1 MSLMT
6 RVHLALLAV
15 VGLAGAAAGAPA
27 RPAPPWRAIQPGVEY
42 AVFDPPGP
50 RPLQID
56 GRIHVVRIDPARAS
70 LRAVMA
76 GAIDRLPRRAS
87 QWCRDQQLA
96 VAINMG
102 MYRDDHRTNSGY
114 ARTSGYVNNP
124 RWTEK
129 FKSAL
134 AFGASPPVLEDL
146 DDPAARERLSSYETV
161 IQNLRLIRAP
171 ARGVWAQ
178 QDRRWSEAAVAI
190 DAHHR
195 VLFLFA
201 RYPHS
206 MKELNDI
213 LLSLPLEVVAAMH
226 VEGGPE
232 ASLSVHGGGVDV
244 DLNGSYETGFN
255 ENDGENQQ
263 WPIPNVLAVGR
274 R

>member
-1 MSLMT
+1 
-6 RVHLALLAV
+6 LAV
-15 VGLAGAAAGAPA
+15 VMLGAAA
-27 RPAPPWRAIQPGVEY
+27 PPPRKDVVWRTVQPGVEY
-42 AVFDPPGP
+42 AVIDPPGTSALP
-50 RPLQID
+50 ID
-56 GRIHVVRIDPARAS
+56 ARLHVVRIDPTRAP

-76 GAIDRLPRRAS
+76 GGLDGRPRTAS
-87 QWCRDQQLA
+87 QWCHDQHLA

-114 ARTSGYVNNP
+114 ARTSTYVNNP

-134 AFGASPPVLEDL
+134 AFGPTGLTMADL
-146 DDPAARERLSSYETV
+146 DGADARQRLTSYATV

-171 ARGVWAQ
+171 ARGVWAPQ
-178 QDRRWSEAAVAI
+178 ERRWSEAEVAV
-190 DAHHR
+190 DASGR
-195 VLFLFA
+195 VLFIFA

-213 LLSLPLEVVAAMH
+213 VLSLPLGVVAAMH

-232 ASLSVHGGGVDV
+232 ASLSVHGGGVDI

-263 WPIPNVLAVGR
+263 WPIPNVLGVSR

>member
-1 MSLMT
+1 MS
-6 RVHLALLAV
+6 
-15 VGLAGAAAGAPA
+15 GAAAPPA
-27 RPAPPWRAIQPGVEY
+27 RQGPVWRDVRPGVEY
-42 AVFDPPGP
+42 AVVDPSGP
-50 RPLQID
+50 TPLPID
-56 GRIHVVRIDPARAS
+56 ARIHLVRIDPTRAP

-76 GAIDRLPRRAS
+76 GAVDGRPRTAGA
-87 QWCRDQQLA
+87 WCRDQRLA

-114 ARTSGYVNNP
+114 ARTPAYVNNP

-134 AFGASPPVLEDL
+134 AFGPTGVTLADL
-146 DDPAARERLSSYETV
+146 DDPQARQRLTGYATV

-178 QDRRWSEAAVAI
+178 QERRWSEAEVAI
-190 DAHHR
+190 DGGGR
-195 VLFLFA
+195 LLFIFA

-213 LLSLPLEVVAAMH
+213 VLSLPLGVVVAMH